1 MTNILDGKYIKNG
14 SITASKL
21 TGVTLTDIASP
32 TAPFN
37 FGNQEL
43 KNLSNIVIGSN
54 TSSSYMFDIENC
66 NFTANLVGTNK
77 SSIKMSGAYTANY
90 FNTIDMY
97 YNSSATEPSGRFGYQ
112 FTGDGSFFC
121 VSTSNNYGSGT
132 THFNFASGFFPT
144 ENMNGI
150 KVAEALL
157 FTTNNIGSIGTSSI
171 AVSNIYS
178 VNALNITSDNNE
190 KKDINK
196 TFPLGLNFALDVAK
210 NAIATY
216 KWKDTI
222 QEEKKVTNFK
232 KIEKIDKKT
241 NEKTIDYEL
250 ETIILEEKKVT
261 KHTRNHLGFL
271 GVELFEAIKQHG
283 FDTNQIGFLS
293 IDNEDGKNFDKKGN
307 PVIEN
312 NRPKGK
318 ITIKTGEMMPILF
331 NAIFELNKIV
341 DDLKKEIQILKEK

>member
-14 SITASKL
+14 TITAAKL
-21 TGVTLTDIASP
+21 TGVTLTDIGSP
-32 TAPFN
+32 TSDFN
-37 FGNQEL
+37 MNGYTFTSL
-43 KNLSNIVIGSN
+43 KKIWVEDTDKTTVEDIDKGFLDIRGLGTSADHFTPISF
-54 TSSSYMFDIENC
+54 SSSHYS
-66 NFTANLVGTNK
+66 TNALAKIAMK
-77 SSIKMSGAYTANY
+77 STDSGSELH
-90 FNTIDMY
+90 F
-97 YNSSATEPSGRFGYQ
+97 
-112 FTGDGSFFC
+112 
-121 VSTSNNYGSGT
+121 VLSNNYTLGANLTICKFDVLGQTLKGGLFFDVNNTYNLGS
-132 THFNFASGFFPT
+132 A
-144 ENMNGI
+144 
-150 KVAEALL
+150 
-157 FTTNNIGSIGTSSI
+157 SI
-171 AVSNIYS
+171 APSNIYS

-196 TFPLGLNFALDVAK
+196 IFPLGLNFALDVAK
-210 NAIATY
+210 NAIASY

-222 QEEKKVTNFK
+222 EKEKKINNFK
-232 KIEKIDKKT
+232 RIEKINEIT
-241 NEKTIDYEL
+241 NESIIDYEL
-250 ETIILEEKKVT
+250 EQKIIPEKII

-307 PVIEN
+307 PIIEN

-331 NAIFELNKIV
+331 NAIFELNKII

>member
-1 MTNILDGKYIKNG
+1 MSNILDGKYIKNG
-14 SITASKL
+14 TITAAKL
-21 TGVTLTDIASP
+21 TGVILNDIGSP
-32 TAPFN
+32 TSPYN

-43 KNLSNIVIGSN
+43 RNLSKSIFGANTTSDYIIDISN
-54 TSSSYMFDIENC
+54 CI
-66 NFTANLVGTNK
+66 
-77 SSIKMSGAYTANY
+77 YTANFVGAEKSSVKLTGTYTADY
-90 FNTIDMY
+90 FNTIDAY
-97 YNSSATEPSGRFGYQ
+97 YHTSATVPSGKIGFQ
-112 FTGDGSFFC
+112 FTGGGSFFC
-121 VSTSNNYGSGT
+121 VGTSNNYGTGV
-132 THFNFASGFFPT
+132 THFNFSSGFFPT

-157 FTTNNIGSIGTSSI
+157 FTTNNTGTIGTSSV
-171 AVSNIYS
+171 AVANIYA

-196 TFPLGLNFALDVAK
+196 SFPLGLNFALDIAK

-232 KIEKIDKKT
+232 KVEKIDKKT

-271 GVELFEAIKQHG
+271 GVELYDTIKQHG

-293 IDNEDGKNFDKKGN
+293 IDNENGLNFDKKGN
-307 PVIEN
+307 PIIEN

-318 ITIKTGEMMPILF
+318 ITIKTGEMIPILF

-341 DDLKKEIQILKEK
+341 DDLKKEIQVLKEK